1 MPQRMRSRLALASVC
16 AAILLDA
23 LDLSITQVALPSIQH
38 DLHLSASG
46 LQWVANAYVLTYGG
60 LLLLGGRAADLL
72 GRRRVFVAGLA
83 TFGAMSLAC
92 GLAPS
97 PVMLVVARGLQ
108 GIGAALTVPAAVSI
122 IATTFAEGEERN
134 RALGVFAASASA
146 GFSVGLVLGGVLT
159 DALSWRWIFLVKV
172 PVVAL
177 VAVVALRVVA
187 EGRAPAAA
195 KRSYDVAGAV
205 LSAGGLLLLV
215 FAITQVAQRTVAPA
229 AVVAAALLAVALL
242 AGFVINERRARDPLL
257 PLGIFRLRT
266 LRAADLASLT
276 VLAAPFG
283 FSYVTTLYMQ
293 DVQGHSA
300 LATGLAL
307 LPGAVLS
314 ALVSRYVAPS
324 LVERLG
330 LRPTATA
337 GLIIVAV
344 GFAIL
349 LRADVRTGYEA
360 AMLPASIVCLGLGMG
375 VSYPAFTIGAVS
387 GVSDRQQ
394 GVAAGI
400 QNTALQVGGGLGLA
414 LVSAA
419 VASSL
424 GAHPD
429 PAGYVDALHVG
440 ALVGAAAPVL
450 GATTAFV
457 GLRAVSR

>member
-1 MPQRMRSRLALASVC
+1 MRSRLALAAVS

-23 LDLSITQVALPSIQH
+23 LDLSITQVALPSIQG
-38 DLHLSASG
+38 DLRLSAAT

-60 LLLLGGRAADLL
+60 FLLLGGRAADLL
-72 GRRRVFVAGLA
+72 GRRSVFVAGLA

-97 PVMLVVARGLQ
+97 SAPLVVARGLQ
-108 GIGAALTVPAAVSI
+108 GVGAALTVPAAVSI

-146 GFSVGLVLGGVLT
+146 GFSLGLVLGGVLT

-177 VAVVALRVVA
+177 VVLLSLRVVA
-187 EGRAPAAA
+187 EGRTPSAAR
-195 KRSYDVAGAV
+195 RSYDVAGALMSV
-205 LSAGGLLLLV
+205 GGLLLLV
-215 FAITQVAQRTVAPA
+215 FVITQLARRTVAA
-229 AVVAAALLAVALL
+229 GVLVVAGVVAAALLV
-242 AGFVINERRARDPLL
+242 GFVLNERRARDPLL
-257 PLGIFRLRT
+257 PLDILRLRT

-283 FSYVTTLYMQ
+283 FAYVTTLYMQ

-314 ALVSRYVAPS
+314 ALVSRYAAPW
-324 LVERLG
+324 LVERIG
-330 LRPTATA
+330 LRTVATA
-337 GLIIVAV
+337 GMTLVAV
-344 GFAIL
+344 GFALL
-349 LRADVRTGYEA
+349 LRTDVHATYEA
-360 AMLPASIVCLGLGMG
+360 VMLPASIVCLGLGMG
-375 VSYPAFTIGAVS
+375 ISYPVFTIGAVS
-387 GVSDRQQ
+387 GVPDRQQ

-400 QNTALQVGGGLGLA
+400 QSTALQVGGGMGLA

-419 VASSL
+419 VAGAL

-429 PAGYVDALHVG
+429 PATYVDALHVG
-440 ALVGAAAPVL
+440 ALVGAALPVL
-450 GATTAFV
+450 GAAVALV
-457 GLRAVSR
+457 GLRAVPR

>member
-1 MPQRMRSRLALASVC
+1 MRSRLALAVVS

-38 DLHLSASG
+38 DLRLSPSA

-60 LLLLGGRAADLL
+60 FLLLGGRAADLL
-72 GRRRVFVAGLA
+72 GRRAVFLAGLA

-97 PVMLVVARGLQ
+97 SGMLVVARGLQ
-108 GIGAALTVPAAVSI
+108 GVGAALTVPAAVSI

-172 PVVAL
+172 PVVLL
-177 VAVVALRVVA
+177 VALVALRVVGK
-187 EGRAPAAA
+187 GRAPAAA
-195 KRSYDVAGAV
+195 RRSYDVAGAV
-205 LSAGGLLLLV
+205 MSASGLLLLV
-215 FAITQVAQRTVAPA
+215 FVITQLARRTVAVGA
-229 AVVAAALLAVALL
+229 LAAAGLVALALL

-257 PLGIFRLRT
+257 PLGLFRLRT

-283 FSYVTTLYMQ
+283 FAYVTTLYMQ

-314 ALVSRYVAPS
+314 ALVSRYVAPW
-324 LVERLG
+324 LVERVG
-330 LRPTATA
+330 LRSTATA
-337 GLIIVAV
+337 GLAMVAV
-344 GFAIL
+344 GFALL
-349 LRADVRTGYEA
+349 LRTDVRTTYEA
-360 AMLPASIVCLGLGMG
+360 VLLPASIVCLGLGMG
-375 VSYPAFTIGAVS
+375 VAYPVFTIGAVS

-419 VASSL
+419 VAGTL
-424 GAHPD
+424 GTRPD
-429 PAGYVDALHVG
+429 AAAYVDALHVG
-440 ALVGAAAPVL
+440 ALVGVVLPVL
-450 GATTAFV
+450 GAVTAFV
-457 GLRAVSR
+457 GLRAAAR

>member
-1 MPQRMRSRLALASVC
+1 MRSRLALAVVST
-16 AAILLDA
+16 AILLDA
-23 LDLSITQVALPSIQH
+23 LDLSITQVALPSIQG
-38 DLHLSASG
+38 DLRLSPSA

-60 LLLLGGRAADLL
+60 FLLLGGRAADLL
-72 GRRRVFVAGLA
+72 GRRRVFLAGLL

-97 PVMLVVARGLQ
+97 AAPLVVARGLQ

-122 IATTFAEGEERN
+122 IATSFAEGEERN

-177 VAVVALRVVA
+177 VALLALRAVA
-187 EGRAPAAA
+187 EGRAAASA
-195 KRSYDVAGAV
+195 RRSYDVAGAV
-205 LSAGGLLLLV
+205 MSVSGLLLLV
-215 FAITQVAQRTVAPA
+215 FVITQLARRTVAPGA
-229 AVVAAALLAVALL
+229 LVTAGVLAIVLLVAFVV
-242 AGFVINERRARDPLL
+242 NERRASDPLL
-257 PLGIFRLRT
+257 PLDLFRLRT

-283 FSYVTTLYMQ
+283 FAYVTTLYMQ

-314 ALVSRYVAPS
+314 ALVSRYAAPW
-324 LVERLG
+324 LVERVG

-337 GLIIVAV
+337 GLTVVAV
-344 GFAIL
+344 VFALL
-349 LRADVRTGYEA
+349 LRTDVSATYEA
-360 AMLPASIVCLGLGMG
+360 VVLPASIICLGLGMG
-375 VSYPAFTIGAVS
+375 VSYPVFTIGAVS

-394 GVAAGI
+394 GIAAGV
-400 QNTALQVGGGLGLA
+400 QSTALQVGGGLGLA

-419 VASSL
+419 VAGTL
-424 GAHPD
+424 GARPD
-429 PAGYVDALHVG
+429 PAAYVDALHVG
-440 ALVGAAAPVL
+440 ALVGAALPVL
-450 GATTAFV
+450 GAAMAFV
-457 GLRAVSR
+457 GLRAAAR

>member
-1 MPQRMRSRLALASVC
+1 MRSRLALAAVS

-23 LDLSITQVALPSIQH
+23 LDLSITQVALPSIQG
-38 DLHLSASG
+38 DLKLSTAA

-60 LLLLGGRAADLL
+60 FLLLGGRAADLL

-97 PVMLVVARGLQ
+97 SVPLVVARGLQ
-108 GIGAALTVPAAVSI
+108 GVGAALTVPAAVSI
-122 IATTFAEGEERN
+122 IATTFAEGQERN

-177 VAVVALRVVA
+177 VVLLSLRVVA
-187 EGRAPAAA
+187 EGRTPSAR
-195 KRSYDVAGAV
+195 RSYDVAGALMSV
-205 LSAGGLLLLV
+205 GGLLLLV
-215 FAITQVAQRTVAPA
+215 FVITQLARRTVAAGVLVA
-229 AVVAAALLAVALL
+229 AGVVAAALLV
-242 AGFVINERRARDPLL
+242 GFVLNERRTSDPLL
-257 PLGIFRLRT
+257 PLDIFRLRT
-266 LRAADLASLT
+266 LRASDLASLT

-283 FSYVTTLYMQ
+283 FAYVTTLYMQ

-314 ALVSRYVAPS
+314 ALVSRYAAPW
-324 LVERLG
+324 LVERIG
-330 LRPTATA
+330 LRTVATA
-337 GLIIVAV
+337 GMALVAV
-344 GFAIL
+344 GFALL
-349 LRADVRTGYEA
+349 LRTDVHATYEA
-360 AMLPASIVCLGLGMG
+360 VMLPASIVCLGLGMG
-375 VSYPAFTIGAVS
+375 ISYPVFTIGAVS
-387 GVSDRQQ
+387 GVPDRQQ

-400 QNTALQVGGGLGLA
+400 QSTALQVGGGLGLA

-419 VASSL
+419 VAGAL
-424 GAHPD
+424 GSHPD
-429 PAGYVDALHVG
+429 PATYVDALHVG
-440 ALVGAAAPVL
+440 ALVGAALPVL
-450 GATTAFV
+450 GAAVALV
-457 GLRAVSR
+457 GLRAVPR

>member
-1 MPQRMRSRLALASVC
+1 MRSRLALAVVS

-38 DLHLSASG
+38 DLRLSPSA

-60 LLLLGGRAADLL
+60 FLLLGGRAADLL
-72 GRRRVFVAGLA
+72 GRRAVFLAGLA

-97 PVMLVVARGLQ
+97 SGMLVVARGLQ
-108 GIGAALTVPAAVSI
+108 GVGAALTVPAAVSI

-172 PVVAL
+172 PVVLL
-177 VAVVALRVVA
+177 VALVALRVVGK
-187 EGRAPAAA
+187 GRAPAAA
-195 KRSYDVAGAV
+195 RRSYDVAGAV
-205 LSAGGLLLLV
+205 MSASGLLLLV
-215 FAITQVAQRTVAPA
+215 FVITQLARRTVAVGA
-229 AVVAAALLAVALL
+229 LAAAGLVALALL

-257 PLGIFRLRT
+257 PLGLFRLRT

-283 FSYVTTLYMQ
+283 FAYVTTLYMQ

-314 ALVSRYVAPS
+314 ALVSRYVAPW
-324 LVERLG
+324 LVERVG
-330 LRPTATA
+330 LRSTATA
-337 GLIIVAV
+337 GLAIVAV
-344 GFAIL
+344 GFALL
-349 LRADVRTGYEA
+349 LRTDVRTTYEA
-360 AMLPASIVCLGLGMG
+360 VLLPASIVCLGLGMG
-375 VSYPAFTIGAVS
+375 VAYPVFTIGAVS

-419 VASSL
+419 VAGTL
-424 GAHPD
+424 GTRPD
-429 PAGYVDALHVG
+429 AAAYVDALHVG
-440 ALVGAAAPVL
+440 ALVGVVLPVL
-450 GATTAFV
+450 GAVTAFV
-457 GLRAVSR
+457 GLRAAAR

>member
-1 MPQRMRSRLALASVC
+1 MRSRLALAAVS

-23 LDLSITQVALPSIQH
+23 LDLSITQVALPSIQG
-38 DLHLSASG
+38 DLKLSAAT

-60 LLLLGGRAADLL
+60 FLLLGGRAADLL

-97 PVMLVVARGLQ
+97 SAPLVVARGLQ
-108 GIGAALTVPAAVSI
+108 GVGAALTVPAAVSI

-146 GFSVGLVLGGVLT
+146 GFSLGLVLGGVLT

-177 VAVVALRVVA
+177 VVLLSLRVVA
-187 EGRAPAAA
+187 EGRTPSAAR
-195 KRSYDVAGAV
+195 RSYDVAGALMSV
-205 LSAGGLLLLV
+205 GGLLLLV
-215 FAITQVAQRTVAPA
+215 FVITQLARRTVAA
-229 AVVAAALLAVALL
+229 GVLVVAGVVAAALLV
-242 AGFVINERRARDPLL
+242 GFVLNERRARDPLL
-257 PLGIFRLRT
+257 PLDIFRLRT

-283 FSYVTTLYMQ
+283 FAYVTTLYMQ

-314 ALVSRYVAPS
+314 ALVSRYAAPW
-324 LVERLG
+324 LVERIG
-330 LRPTATA
+330 LRTVATA
-337 GLIIVAV
+337 GMALVAV
-344 GFAIL
+344 GFALL
-349 LRADVRTGYEA
+349 LRTDVHATYEA
-360 AMLPASIVCLGLGMG
+360 VMLPASIVCLGLGMG
-375 VSYPAFTIGAVS
+375 ISYPVFTIGAVS
-387 GVSDRQQ
+387 GVPDRQQ

-400 QNTALQVGGGLGLA
+400 QSTALQVGGGLGLA

-419 VASSL
+419 VAGAL

-429 PAGYVDALHVG
+429 PATYVNALHVG
-440 ALVGAAAPVL
+440 ALVGAALPVL
-450 GATTAFV
+450 GAAVALV
-457 GLRAVSR
+457 GLRAVPR

>member
-1 MPQRMRSRLALASVC
+1 MRSRLALAAVS

-23 LDLSITQVALPSIQH
+23 LDLSITQVALPSIQG
-38 DLHLSASG
+38 DLKLSAG
-46 LQWVANAYVLTYGG
+46 ALQWVANAYVLTYGG
-60 LLLLGGRAADLL
+60 FLLLGGRAADLL

-92 GLAPS
+92 GLAPAS
-97 PVMLVVARGLQ
+97 APLVVARGLQ
-108 GIGAALTVPAAVSI
+108 GVGAALTVPAAVSI

-146 GFSVGLVLGGVLT
+146 GFSLGLVLGGVLT

-177 VAVVALRVVA
+177 VILLSLRVVA
-187 EGRAPAAA
+187 EGRTRSAAR
-195 KRSYDVAGAV
+195 RSYDVAGALMSV
-205 LSAGGLLLLV
+205 GGLLLLV
-215 FAITQVAQRTVAPA
+215 FVITQLARRTVAAGVLA
-229 AVVAAALLAVALL
+229 AAGVVAAALLV
-242 AGFVINERRARDPLL
+242 GFVLNERRARDPLL
-257 PLGIFRLRT
+257 PLDIFRLRT

-283 FSYVTTLYMQ
+283 FAYVTTLYMQ

-314 ALVSRYVAPS
+314 ALVSRYAAPW
-324 LVERLG
+324 LVERIG
-330 LRPTATA
+330 LRTVATA
-337 GLIIVAV
+337 GMTLVAV
-344 GFAIL
+344 GFALL
-349 LRADVRTGYEA
+349 LRTDVHATYEA
-360 AMLPASIVCLGLGMG
+360 VMLPASIVCLGLGMG
-375 VSYPAFTIGAVS
+375 ISYPVFTIGAVS
-387 GVSDRQQ
+387 GVPDRQQ

-400 QNTALQVGGGLGLA
+400 QSTALQVGGGLGLA

-419 VASSL
+419 VAGAL

-429 PAGYVDALHVG
+429 PATYVDALHVG
-440 ALVGAAAPVL
+440 ALVGAALPVL
-450 GATTAFV
+450 GAAVALF
-457 GLRAVSR
+457 GLRAVPR